1 MMHGN
6 LLILL
11 IILGYLT
18 LSRGKGFS
26 HGKVCLKDDDC
37 RSNLCCFVGGS
48 ADGKF
53 VCAKEEECD
62 NLWCFQYEMTGLGND
77 FDGTYEDQLVLQ
89 FGAPLYKNKNGKV
102 MARMSESRTSL
113 ALMDTVDG
121 PAVYKQRGSS
131 SVPDRVTFGGKKL
144 TCIPL

>member
-6 LLILL
+6 LWLL
-11 IILGYLT
+11 FIILGYMT
-18 LSRGKGFS
+18 LNRRGLSNGN
-26 HGKVCLKDDDC
+26 VCSKDDDC
-37 RSNLCCFVGGS
+37 RSDLCCFVGGS
-48 ADGKF
+48 VEGKF

-113 ALMDTVDG
+113 ALMETAEG
-121 PAVYKQRGSS
+121 PVVYKQKGSS
-131 SVPDRVTFGGKKL
+131 SIPGRVTFGGKKL
-144 TCIPL
+144 TCMKN